1 MDFIIGGAYQGK
13 LDIAKKKFGVSK
25 DEIFECSLDGGGISL
40 GKNELSVGENEYID
54 FSKRCICH
62 IERFALYCVKN
73 GIEAKDYF
81 EEHKSEWKQSVM
93 ICEDIFCGV
102 VPIDSDMRAWR
113 EMCGRLCTYL
123 VRESNSV
130 TRAFCGLEQTLK

>member
-13 LDIAKKKFGVSK
+13 LDIAKRKFGISE
-25 DEIFECSLDGGGISL
+25 DEIFECSLGDGGISI
-40 GKNELSVGENEYID
+40 GENEYID
-54 FSKRCICH
+54 FSKRCIYH
-62 IERFALYCVKN
+62 IERFALYCVRN

-81 EEHKSEWKQSVM
+81 EEHKSEWKDAVV

-102 VPIDSDMRAWR
+102 VPIDPDMRAWR

-123 VRESNSV
+123 VREADSV
-130 TRAFCGLEQTLK
+130 TRVFCGLEQTLK

>member
-13 LDIAKKKFGVSK
+13 LDIAKKKFGISE
-25 DEIFECSLDGGGISL
+25 DEIFECSLD
-40 GKNELSVGENEYID
+40 ENEYID

-73 GIEAKDYF
+73 GMEAKDYF
-81 EEHKSEWKQSVM
+81 EEHKSEWKQSVV

-123 VRESNSV
+123 VRESNSI